1 MAVHTWMS
9 WSLARSFFCNLTWA
23 SAIST
28 MPRSPTTT
36 CGEGWTEEEEA
47 EKEREEEEED

>member
-1 MAVHTWMS
+1 MAVHTLMS

-28 MPRSPTTT
+28 TPRSPTAT
-36 CGEGWTEEEEA
+36 CGEGWAEEEG
-47 EKEREEEEED
+47 EKEREEED